1 MFIDDRAGSAEL
13 MKYPA
18 IAAVAE
24 LTRLEFGDVAI
35 VGNGAGDEP
44 TLVGVEL
51 KSIWDLVSSINTG
64 RLQATQVPGM
74 LALYQ
79 IRWLLFFGG
88 YRPGRDG
95 TLELAKGASWRT
107 MRLGS
112 RIVPYGYVEALLLDL
127 AAVGFNVKHV
137 DTEAAAAQWLLVLNR
152 WWLKPHNKHRGLHK
166 FDESGQPSL
175 LPQMDDITHLM
186 ARVAKELPGLG
197 FERALAAARHFG
209 SVEHM
214 INAEVGEWREI
225 PGVGPVIAKAVVDVI
240 RRNRL

>member
-13 MKYPA
+13 MRYPA
-18 IAAVAE
+18 IAAIAE

-35 VGNGAGDEP
+35 VGNGPGDAP
-44 TLVGVEL
+44 VLVGVEL
-51 KSIWDLVSSINTG
+51 KSIWDLVSSIRTG

-74 LALYQ
+74 LRLYPV
-79 IRWLLFFGG
+79 RWLLVFGG

-95 TLELAKGASWRT
+95 ALELAKGASWRT
-107 MRLGS
+107 MRLGA

-127 AAVGFNVKHV
+127 ATVGFHVKHV

-152 WWLKPHNKHRGLHK
+152 WWGKPWTHHHGMRT

-175 LPQMDDITHLM
+175 MPDMDEVTRMI
-186 ARVAKELPGLG
+186 ARVAKELPALG

-209 SVEHM
+209 SIEHM
-214 INAEVGEWREI
+214 INAEVDEWREVA
-225 PGVGPVIAKAVVDVI
+225 GVGNVIARAIVEAV
-240 RRNRL
+240 RRTRL